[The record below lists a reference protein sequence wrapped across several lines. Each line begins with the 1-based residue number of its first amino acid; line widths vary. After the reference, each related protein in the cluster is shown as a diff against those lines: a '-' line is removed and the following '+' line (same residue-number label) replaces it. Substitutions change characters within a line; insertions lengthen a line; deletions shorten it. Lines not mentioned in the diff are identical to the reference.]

1 MRTLILIVILT
12 LCYSQPVS
20 AKKNNYAEK
29 LEQCKK
35 WFQLAEKY
43 EQLRRQGINISTNR
57 KKQREVE
64 NKFVE
69 ANCPAR
75 HNSYFKD

>member
-1 MRTLILIVILT
+1 MRFLT
-12 LCYSQPVS
+12 LAIILSLTISQPVS
-20 AKKNNYAEK
+20 ANKYSEK

-35 WFQLAEKY
+35 WYQLAEKY
-43 EQLRRQGINISTNR
+43 EQLRRQGKNISANR

>member
-1 MRTLILIVILT
+1 MRLLSCALCAFTLLF
-12 LCYSQPVS
+12 SQPGLTQY
-20 AKKNNYAEK
+20 AKKI
-29 LEQCKK
+29 EQCKK
-35 WFQLAEKY
+35 WFQQAERY
-43 EQLRRQGINISTNR
+43 EQLRRQGINISANR

-64 NKFVE
+64 AKFVE